1 MLKLIAVLTRTQE
14 PSTMQVREL
23 RSLNSQAEEMLV
35 RAKALYAQAEAANDP
50 AEKDRLKREADEWA
64 KKAKELAGT
73 VSRLIKAS

>member
-1 MLKLIAVLTRTQE
+1 MIKLNAVLTRTQE

-23 RSLNSQAEEMLV
+23 RNLNSQAEEMLV
-35 RAKALYAQAEAANDP
+35 RAKALYAQAEAATDT

-64 KKAKELAGT
+64 KRAKELAGT